1 MKKQILIAIFSL
13 GTTFVGAQTQTKD
26 TAKVVV
32 PQVSEETLAKMK
44 AAEEE
49 QRLSDSIAIAKYTK
63 NFVESIPKK
72 DLILITGPNMKVEYV
87 KPTPQKKS
95 SSKRNPTLKKSN

>member
-13 GTTFVGAQTQTKD
+13 GATFASAQTQTKD

-32 PQVSEETLAKMK
+32 PQVGEETLAKMK

-72 DLILITGPNMKVEYV
+72 DLILITGPNMKVEYA
-87 KPTPQKKS
+87 KPTPQKKPV
-95 SSKRNPTLKKSN
+95 SKRKPALKKSN